1 MIDNK
6 DMLTQEKDINR
17 YSIMLLGNE
26 LADIVYCLTQVDD
39 YQYIEQLYEDL
50 HQQVEAGYQ
59 ILEQYDDYDWVIED
73 E

>member
-1 MIDNK
+1 MIDDK

-26 LADIVYCLTQVDD
+26 LSDIVYCLTQVNESE
-39 YQYIEQLYEDL
+39 YIEQLFEDL
-50 HQQVEAGYQ
+50 RIQIEVGYK
-59 ILEQYDDYDWVIED
+59 ILEQYDDWEIED

>member
-6 DMLTQEKDINR
+6 DMLQEKDINR
-17 YSIMLLGNE
+17 YSIMLLGNK
-26 LADIVYCLTQVDD
+26 LANIVYCLTQVDN

-50 HQQVEAGYQ
+50 HQQIEAGYQ
-59 ILEQYDDYDWVIED
+59 ILEQYNDYDWVIEY

>member
-1 MIDNK
+1 MIEND
-6 DMLTQEKDINR
+6 DVLTKEEDVNH
-17 YSIMLLGNE
+17 YSIMLLGNQ

-59 ILEQYDDYDWVIED
+59 ILEQYDGYDWVIQNE
-73 E
+73 

>member
-1 MIDNK
+1 MIKHN
-6 DMLTQEKDINR
+6 DMLIEPKDINR

-59 ILEQYDDYDWVIED
+59 ILEQYDGYDWVIED